1 MATLPIQPQ
10 DPEDIGAARRTSMRR
25 ARGGGF
31 SVSQSTELRGE
42 GDLEEPDLNEAVR
55 ANAPRLP
62 PPAPAD
68 PMDAAAEDPEINRR
82 RLFEAAMAGD
92 PQYARDLRLGLL
104 NRLLLRGIAH
114 HNIAQELGVS
124 LSTVRADIAELR
136 NRHRQ
141 RARSLDINEVI
152 GDQMAFYDEATAL
165 SLRVASQA
173 QVPIPMKLAGVRTA
187 LAAKADQTR
196 FLTSAGVFDVL
207 AFRRAENGT
216 DMSDVQVLMQRTE
229 EMLAQLAAADAPAE
243 VDDAAPPP
251 PAAARAPVV
260 VRRRRPGAFNRMNF
274 DDANASNSG
283 DAVVEL

>member
-1 MATLPIQPQ
+1 M
-10 DPEDIGAARRTSMRR
+10 
-25 ARGGGF
+25 
-31 SVSQSTELRGE
+31 SQSTELRGE
-42 GDLEEPDLNEAVR
+42 GDLEEPDLNDAVR
-55 ANAPRLP
+55 ANVPRLP

-141 RARSLDINEVI
+141 RARNLDINEEI
-152 GDQMAFYDEATAL
+152 GNQLAFYDEATAL
-165 SLRVASQA
+165 ALRVASQA

-229 EMLAQLAAADAPAE
+229 EMLAQLAQDDRAAAE
-243 VDDAAPPP
+243 AIDDDMPPP
-251 PAAARAPVV
+251 TAARAPVV
-260 VRRRRPGAFNRMNF
+260 VRRRNRPGGFNRMNF
-274 DDANASNSG
+274 DDAQASNSG